1 MWAVTHYGYLAMFLL
16 LALGI
21 VGLPIPDEALMVLVG
36 SMTVEG
42 PLQYIHAF
50 LVCFSGSFVGML
62 VSYTVGRKVGKP
74 LIERYGAKIKL
85 TPARLARV
93 EGWFAK
99 YGLFSIIFGYF
110 IPGVR
115 HLTCYFAGMSRLN
128 FSLYLIAAIVGN
140 IIWVGTFLT
149 VGHMVGVHWETTV
162 MWINTQWR
170 LAMWTGCLLLLMAV
184 ASVWIWRKKKRIIE

>member
-1 MWAVTHYGYLAMFLL
+1 MFLL

-74 LIERYGAKIKL
+74 LLERYGSKIKL

-115 HLTCYFAGMSRLN
+115 HLTCYFAGTSRLN
-128 FSLYLIAAIVGN
+128 FSLYLVAAIVGN

-162 MWINTQWR
+162 TWINTQWR
-170 LAMWTGCLLLLMAV
+170 LAVWTGCLLLLMAG
-184 ASVWIWRKKKRIIE
+184 ACVWIWRKKKRIIE